1 MLEVSALYRS
11 GFDYCQLRDE
21 HARLVDCIDRRDAD
35 SAKDLLASH
44 YNLVIKG
51 YKFNMSAPPDIDLKI
66 ALGL

>member
-1 MLEVSALYRS
+1 MPYIVQASITANYAMS
-11 GFDYCQLRDE
+11 T
-21 HARLVDCIDRRDAD
+21 LVDCIDRRDAD